1 MLEFKVTI
9 WVKETPSVKAMN
21 MAIYNDSLCELNQ
34 IYVTTLF
41 YMISQWWNRDDMSDF
56 LVARQMVLTRTMM
69 RQIANAY
76 ING

>member
-21 MAIYNDSLCELNQ
+21 MAIYNDSLCKLNQ

-41 YMISQWWNRDDMSDF
+41 YMISQWWNKDDMSDF